1 LIPDLGGMS
10 KVMPVASGYFI
21 VAALAGMGVP
31 GFASFWAEV
40 TIFISALKIYPVL
53 GTLAICALVLSALYM
68 LRVVQRTFYG
78 PRNERYAH
86 LPDVSFGLGLPR
98 MILVTAM
105 ILFGLFP
112 RLMLDLVQTAVLP
125 FMKGLPR

>member
-1 LIPDLGGMS
+1 MPDLGGMS
-10 KVMPVASGYFI
+10 RVMPVASGYFI

-40 TIFISALKIYPVL
+40 TVFVSALKVRPL
-53 GTLAICALVLSALYM
+53 LAVPAIGALVLSALYM

-78 PRNERYAH
+78 ERNERYAQ

-98 MILVTAM
+98 MILVATM
-105 ILFGLFP
+105 LLFGLFP
-112 RLMLDLVQTAVLP
+112 GLMLDLIQTAVIP
-125 FMKGLPR
+125 FMNGLPR